1 MTRSLAWILAEQ
13 CWEIYRDLRWHSF
26 AICLFDFLYPS
37 LLGMGN
43 FDVKLKKTLHFKT
56 FTRLPLSMSILF
68 TVKSLIR
75 ADTTNG
81 SSVVS
86 SRTREE
92 LVSSKL
98 ILQFFVGLDLFT
110 MVPMDRTLMVL
121 GFLMVMLLKDLRLG
135 GVQSGVVRVSHIGIS
150 PGIFY
155 HINLSTGSIRLLF
168 FSLLDE
174 VEPLE
179 S

>member
-1 MTRSLAWILAEQ
+1 MSIFMGSLASVRILAEQ

-37 LLGMGN
+37 LL
-43 FDVKLKKTLHFKT
+43 
-56 FTRLPLSMSILF
+56 
-68 TVKSLIR
+68 VKSLIR

-110 MVPMDRTLMVL
+110 MVPMDRTLMTRL
-121 GFLMVMLLKDLRLG
+121 CLWSSAWPLPCHRDYQDLRLG